1 MGLLRRHE
9 KQISDIG
16 CRYKA
21 GSILQL
27 IKIIF
32 IGISVA
38 QTIATIHLY
47 FSNSAYHKMLSAAHE
62 AGYLTVPNLS
72 VMQHIKGFVPA
83 FCGGLFFTATTGIFL
98 TAIAFTTAWIW
109 NHIFSRKTAPLLFI
123 LTIWLTAFFI
133 MNRRGF
139 SPLITAYLF
148 FIPCTVFPA
157 SLKLFQNRLK
167 KPPFLAITSNV
178 ILLIV
183 FFLICATQMKIER
196 FLDIRDHLLLSTPL
210 GEKVNEFYY
219 QNSLYAARAFKSYRQ
234 ELFRTCGLQSIH
246 NDIIK
251 RQLSRLLIQ
260 RDYLPIENS
269 IEPDLTIIINGN
281 ELKLVNH
288 DKIVLTISA
297 ESFINFPDKSLKQFE
312 EKTDRH
318 FLFRAFTMISMLFN
332 GTALAYLS
340 IFIFPFFI
348 FRLSFNASASA
359 ILSGGV
365 CILLPL
371 LLLLIWESGK
381 DTAYSPDTLAA
392 ALISE
397 KRSERIT
404 ALRYI
409 HEKKIDIFKFP
420 AYKVI
425 LENGNVPERYWLA
438 KSISGSHA
446 TQSRETLMRLIDD
459 PHFNVVCMAFYSMG
473 MQGRKSNIPII
484 LGRIRTSNNWY
495 EQWYA
500 YKALRKLGWRQ
511 NISGQN
517 PSLHPL
523 HY

>member
-1 MGLLRRHE
+1 MAR
-9 KQISDIG
+9 
-16 CRYKA
+16 
-21 GSILQL
+21 SILQF

-47 FSNSAYHKMLSAAHE
+47 FSNSAYHKILSAVHE
-62 AGYLTVPNLS
+62 AGNLTVPNLS
-72 VMQHIKGFVPA
+72 VMQHMKGFFPA

-98 TAIAFTTAWIW
+98 TAIAFTAAWMW
-109 NHIFSRKTAPLLFI
+109 NHIFSRKLAPLLLI
-123 LTIWLTAFFI
+123 VTIWLTAFFI
-133 MNRRGF
+133 MNRRGI
-139 SPLITAYLF
+139 SPLITAYLL

-157 SLKLFQNRLK
+157 SLKLFKNHSK
-167 KPPFLAITSNV
+167 KPPFHAITLNV
-178 ILLIV
+178 ILFI
-183 FFLICATQMKIER
+183 FFSLICATQMKIER
-196 FLDIRDHLLLSTPL
+196 FLDIRDYLLLSNPL
-210 GEKVNEFYY
+210 GEKINEFYY
-219 QNSLYAARAFKSYRQ
+219 QNSLYAARAFKSYSQ

-246 NDIIK
+246 NDHAR
-251 RQLSRLLIQ
+251 RQLYRLLIE

-269 IEPDLTIIINGN
+269 IEPDLTIIMNGN

-288 DKIVLTISA
+288 DKTVLTISA
-297 ESFINFPDKSLKQFE
+297 ESFINFPDRSLKQFE
-312 EKTDRH
+312 QKTDRH
-318 FLFRAFTMISMLFN
+318 LIFRAFTMISMLFN
-332 GTALAYLS
+332 GAAIAYLS

-348 FRLSFNASASA
+348 FRLFFNSSASA

-365 CILLPL
+365 CVFLLL
-371 LLLLIWESGK
+371 ILLLIWKSDK
-381 DTAYSPDTLAA
+381 DTAFSPDTLAA
-392 ALISE
+392 VLISE

-409 HEKKIDIFKFP
+409 HGKKIDIFKFP

-425 LENGNVPERYWLA
+425 LANGNVPERYWLA

-446 TQSRETLMRLIDD
+446 KQSRETLMRLLDD

-473 MQGRKSNIPII
+473 MQGRKSDISII
-484 LGRIRTSNNWY
+484 LGRIGTSNNWY

-511 NISGQN
+511 KISGQN